1 MTATII
7 TGAADDRRAVEA
19 TRQPAR
25 VVAVDRGAG
34 NVVVLLHGFPGN
46 AQDWEAVAA
55 ALEQEYR
62 VIVPDLLGFG
72 HSDAPDAFAGLTI
85 TAQADALE
93 RLLAERNVTR
103 CVLVGQDYGG
113 PIAVTLAARRP
124 DLVAGLV
131 LSSCNLFRDPALQ
144 APMKLLPVSGIGRAV
159 EAALFS
165 PPSLRYMARNGT
177 RRGERLPAVNSL
189 SEVASIRTIF
199 ATILRD
205 LPTHFGAVED
215 ALPMLT
221 VPVLVA
227 WGDRDPFFAVPHARR
242 AAAAIAGARLQLYQG
257 AGHFPHLEVTETYA
271 RDIAGLCEI
280 SFSARHA
287 S

>member
-7 TGAADDRRAVEA
+7 TGAADDRRAVGV
-19 TRQPAR
+19 THQPAR
-25 VVAVDRGAG
+25 MAAVDKGAG

-55 ALEQEYR
+55 ALEQDFR

-72 HSDAPDAFAGLTI
+72 RSDAPGAFAGLTI

-93 RLLAERNVTR
+93 RLLAERGVAR

-131 LSSCNLFRDPALQ
+131 LSSCNFFRDPALQ
-144 APMKLLPVSGIGRAV
+144 APMKLLPVPGIGRAV

-177 RRGERLPAVNSL
+177 RRGKRLPAVNSP

-199 ATILRD
+199 ATMLRD

-215 ALPMLT
+215 ALPALT

-227 WGDRDPFFAVPHARR
+227 WGDRDPFFDVPHARR
-242 AAAAIAGARLQLYQG
+242 SADAIPGARLRLYEG

-271 RDIAGLCEI
+271 RDIATLGAAAFAAE
-280 SFSARHA
+280 R
-287 S
+287 